1 MCLLLELERLRR
13 LAEIERSR
21 LFERDGHLSAAPWLA
36 TRFGVA
42 WGTAREQTHLARA
55 LTHMPAT
62 RRALEAGD
70 VSLSAARVL
79 VAARGAN
86 PEAFDISEDQLVDAA
101 RIHTIN
107 DLQRVASFWRQRVE
121 RDHLDEGLRARRR
134 LYASVSFEGM
144 VPWTEV
150 SIPKRAKR
158 CSPPYVR

>member
-1 MCLLLELERLRR
+1 
-13 LAEIERSR
+13 
-21 LFERDGHLSAAPWLA
+21 
-36 TRFGVA
+36 
-42 WGTAREQTHLARA
+42 
-55 LTHMPAT
+55 MPAT

-86 PEAFDISEDQLVDAA
+86 PEAFDLSEDQLVDAA

-150 SIPKRAKR
+150 SIPKRAKH